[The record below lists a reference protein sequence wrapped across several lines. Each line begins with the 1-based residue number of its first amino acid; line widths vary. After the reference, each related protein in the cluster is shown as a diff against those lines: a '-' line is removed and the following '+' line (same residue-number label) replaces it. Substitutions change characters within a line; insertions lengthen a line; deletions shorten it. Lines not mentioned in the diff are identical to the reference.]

1 MTLSFLL
8 NVVRRGEEP
17 TRSTQ
22 DTGIGNTLEQLHLEL
37 RLALRAQIAVCRQ
50 KGWVVVEVDAELSRF
65 DQK

>member
-22 DTGIGNTLEQLHLEL
+22 DTSIRDTLEQLYFEL
-37 RLALRAQIAVCRQ
+37 RFILRGQVAVFR
-50 KGWVVVEVDAELSRF
+50 
-65 DQK
+65 